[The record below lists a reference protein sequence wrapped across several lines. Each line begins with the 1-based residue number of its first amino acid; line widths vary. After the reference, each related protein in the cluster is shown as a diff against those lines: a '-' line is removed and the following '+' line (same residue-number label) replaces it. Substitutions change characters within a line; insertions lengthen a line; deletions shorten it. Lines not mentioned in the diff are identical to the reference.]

1 MAGGLQSEFIQH
13 GLQRVNNK
21 KPSRFEKLSKYISK
35 DPVKQAFWEVEQEDK
50 SKKKEMQ
57 KKRPAHTAGA
67 MNVNESSSNMGD
79 LT

>member
-13 GLQRVNNK
+13 GLQRVRNK

-35 DPVKQAFWEVEQEDK
+35 DPLKQAFWEVEQEDRA
-50 SKKKEMQ
+50 KKKLAR
-57 KKRPAHTAGA
+57 KRPAHTSGA